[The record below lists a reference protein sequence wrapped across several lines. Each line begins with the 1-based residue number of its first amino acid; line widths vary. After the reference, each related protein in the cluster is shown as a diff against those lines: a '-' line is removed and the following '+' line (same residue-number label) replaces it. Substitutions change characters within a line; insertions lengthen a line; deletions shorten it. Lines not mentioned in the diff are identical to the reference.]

1 MPGSRYSSVSGAD
14 SGSVVTVTRDSKGG
28 GKNIE
33 YDYSETIKPD
43 YRLDVYGDRNGP
55 GGARRGTGG
64 APSTVAPSDSISS
77 YKPPKNLPLVRRS
90 DNGRDR
96 FSDAGSSQGSEM
108 TARQPSNTGRS
119 SSGRSSGGRS
129 SGGRSSGGRSS
140 GGRSS
145 TGGSTKYGGSG
156 SKYGQSL
163 TPVREEGGGERGI
176 VVKETR
182 TRRIVEETKTKEYR
196 ISGSRR

>member
-77 YKPPKNLPLVRRS
+77 YKPPKNLPLARRS

-119 SSGRSSGGRS
+119 SSGGSRVSRSSI
-129 SGGRSSGGRSS
+129 
-140 GGRSS
+140 
-145 TGGSTKYGGSG
+145 GGSTKYGGSS

-163 TPVREEGGGERGI
+163 APVREEGGGGV

-182 TRRIVEETKTKEYR
+182 TRRVVEEIKTREYR
-196 ISGSRR
+196 IPSRR